1 MLRDRLETLFHES
14 WKYFLVS
21 AASLVVDQSV
31 FWALIHLA
39 GVYYLAANVVSVS
52 VGLVLN
58 YVLSVRLV
66 FKERRLTNRRAE
78 FVGFVLIGLM
88 GLVVNEAFV
97 ALFVGGLG
105 LKAMI
110 GKLAAAGPSF
120 AFNFIVRRAL
130 LFTAAR

>member
-1 MLRDRLETLFHES
+1 MLTDRLATLFHES

-52 VGLVLN
+52 VGLILN
-58 YVLSVRLV
+58 YALSVTLV
-66 FKERRLTNRRAE
+66 FKERRLTSRGAE
-78 FVGFVLIGLM
+78 FVGFVVIGLM
-88 GLVVNEAFV
+88 GLAVNEAFV

-105 LKAMI
+105 LMPMI